1 MDLMLSLGSLLSLF
15 FLLPADFFWSKSGF
29 IMILNN
35 RISASVIVIILF
47 CGLSVFAGEGVL
59 FSGPDTLNSDPCPAA
74 DRIDQLNFNKKILYI
89 PKSKDQVRDLLEKIS
104 SSNQNEAARAIVSLA
119 LAGNLKAFTK
129 LLNSQNAN
137 GLSLYCSYYQNANE
151 KKCIDPVLEAAV
163 IEYLDDPKTGEPLL
177 QLFRKN
183 YYQSRVL
190 FEKLINMDP
199 EAGNVR
205 KFELIVNALVASNLP
220 GTEQQIL
227 EHGLTNAAHIDRK
240 FWWAVSSVDKHYVD
254 FFTRRNFKPGI
265 QYIQEILD
273 ADHYSKVPE
282 NYKVHLLNRQ
292 NVLYYKLEVFPS
304 SKTGDIFINQLSKLV
319 DIPWDMLFNV
329 EFEAVGRR
337 SIKHAQSMAQRKQ
350 IVDHLAKIIKTGNR
364 LGYDVCGEKARS
376 KDSFNIKVRSRLIQ
390 FLAQAATDEAAT
402 VLLQEFQGLVERKDC
417 RYATNLISQ
426 LVIALNTLPESV
438 SLNVPEFLQAV
449 LKFEH
454 RERYL
459 TVPLILKKH
468 PHPEGHKYLLSLL
481 EEIIA
486 KKDGLKFL
494 FGMDLK
500 GSFNWMLE
508 ILLAFDKPEYLFETR
523 KKVGSFHQ
531 GKRLEDEIYISTSKR
546 LNALIGNEFPVYV
559 ALRKQKEEEE
569 RERKRQLAIQER
581 TAYTASYGERIVENL
596 STEGIKK
603 NVAQLSFDG
612 FAEKRAASW
621 LVLAGPEALPY
632 MHAALLD
639 TTSTAKFK
647 YKLISMLGVI
657 GDQSSIQPVLKTMLA
672 DPKFI
677 HKGVFLSLSH
687 MPVTDEAFSFV
698 EKQLINSNSNK
709 VKQSA
714 LIYFALEKESRAKKL
729 IGQYSDTTDPG
740 LRLAALYL
748 AARLHDQRAKDSI
761 IALLLDNPDR
771 SNQGLLLR
779 SLAELVSP
787 DEFQEAIKKSEI
799 NPTSKKYYE
808 ALWLSE
814 YRNATRAKKA
824 EAAKK
829 LLQSEYLWDR
839 REAVQYLIGQN
850 RADILEPFLFA
861 DPRVELP
868 YMAEVQGSHVEQ
880 LIVLEAKKMGYL
892 LEETDGGIR
901 LSKE

>member
-1 MDLMLSLGSLLSLF
+1 
-15 FLLPADFFWSKSGF
+15 
-29 IMILNN
+29 MISNY
-35 RISASVIVIILF
+35 RISASVIVIFLF
-47 CGLSVFAGEGVL
+47 CGLSVFAGESVL
-59 FSGPDTLNSDPCPAA
+59 FSGPDALNSDPCPAV
-74 DRIDQLNFNKKILYI
+74 DRIYQLNFNKKIRYI
-89 PKSKDQVRDLLEKIS
+89 PSPEDQVRDLLGKIS
-104 SSNQNEAARAIVSLA
+104 SSHQDEATRAIVSLA
-119 LAGNLKAFTK
+119 LAGNLEAFTK
-129 LLNSQNAN
+129 LLNAQNAN

-163 IEYLDDPKTGEPLL
+163 IEYLDDPKSGEALL

-205 KFELIVNALVASNLP
+205 RFGLIVNALVACNLP
-220 GTEQQIL
+220 GTEEQVL
-227 EHGLTNAAHIDRK
+227 EHGLANAAHIDRK
-240 FWWAVSSVDKHYVD
+240 FWWAVSSVDQHYVD
-254 FFTRRNFKPGI
+254 FFTRQDFEPGI

-282 NYKVHLLNRQ
+282 NYKVHLINRQ
-292 NVLYYKLEVFPS
+292 NALYYKLEVFPS
-304 SKTGDIFINQLSKLV
+304 SKAGDIFINQLSKLP

-329 EFEAVGRR
+329 ELEAVGKR

-350 IVDHLAKIIKTGNR
+350 IVDHLAKIMETGNR
-364 LGYDVCGEKARS
+364 LGYDVCEEKAQS
-376 KDSFNIKVRSRLIQ
+376 KGSFNIKVRSRLIQ

-402 VLLQEFQGLVERKDC
+402 FLLQEFQGLVERKGC
-417 RYATNLISQ
+417 RNATNLASQ

-449 LKFEH
+449 LKFEN

-468 PHPEGHKYLLSLL
+468 PHPEGHRYLLSLL

-486 KKDGLKFL
+486 KKDELKFL
-494 FGMDLK
+494 FGMDFQ

-523 KKVGSFHQ
+523 KKLDSFYLE
-531 GKRLEDEIYISTSKR
+531 KRLEDEIYMSASKR
-546 LNALIGNEFPVYV
+546 LNSWIGNESPVYA

-569 RERKRQLAIQER
+569 RERKRQRAIQER
-581 TAYTASYGERIVENL
+581 KAYTAMYEEQIVKNL
-596 STEGIKK
+596 SAEGIKK
-603 NVAQLSFDG
+603 NVEQLSSGG
-612 FAEKRAASW
+612 FKAKRAAGW
-621 LVLAGPEALPY
+621 LVLAGPDALPY
-632 MHAALLD
+632 MHEALLD
-639 TTSTAKFK
+639 ATSTAKFK
-647 YKLISMLGVI
+647 YKIISMLGVI
-657 GDQSSIQPVLKTMLA
+657 GDQSSIQPVLKTLLA
-672 DPKFI
+672 NPDLV
-677 HKGVFLSLSH
+677 HKDVFLSLSH

-714 LIYFALEKESRAKKL
+714 LVYFAQAKEFRAKKW
-729 IGQYSDTTDPG
+729 IDQYSDTTDPE
-740 LRLAALYL
+740 LRLTVLYL
-748 AARLHDQRAKDSI
+748 AARLHDQRAKNSI
-761 IALLLDNPDR
+761 IALLMDNPDR
-771 SNQGLLLR
+771 SDQGLLLR
-779 SLAELVSP
+779 SLAELVPP

-814 YRNATRAKKA
+814 YRNATSAKKA
-824 EAAKK
+824 EAAQK

-850 RADILEPFLFA
+850 RVDILEHFLLA
-861 DPRVELP
+861 DPRVELS
-868 YMAEVQGSHVEQ
+868 YMVEVQGSHVGQ

-892 LEETDGGIR
+892 IEETDEGIR

>member
-1 MDLMLSLGSLLSLF
+1 
-15 FLLPADFFWSKSGF
+15 
-29 IMILNN
+29 MISNY
-35 RISASVIVIILF
+35 RISASVIVIFLF

-59 FSGPDTLNSDPCPAA
+59 FSGPDALNSDPCPAA
-74 DRIDQLNFNKKILYI
+74 DRIYQLNFNKKILYI
-89 PKSKDQVRDLLEKIS
+89 PGPEDQVRDLLGKIS
-104 SSNQNEAARAIVSLA
+104 SSHQDEATRAIVSLA
-119 LAGNLKAFTK
+119 LAGNLEAFTK
-129 LLNSQNAN
+129 LLNAQNAN

-163 IEYLDDPKTGEPLL
+163 IEYLDDPKSGEALL

-205 KFELIVNALVASNLP
+205 RFGLIVNALVACNLP
-220 GTEQQIL
+220 GTEEQVL
-227 EHGLTNAAHIDRK
+227 EHGLANAAHIDRK
-240 FWWAVSSVDKHYVD
+240 FWWAVSSVDQHYVD
-254 FFTRRNFKPGI
+254 FFTRQDFEPGI

-282 NYKVHLLNRQ
+282 NYKVHLINRQ
-292 NVLYYKLEVFPS
+292 NALYYKLEVFPS
-304 SKTGDIFINQLSKLV
+304 SKAGDIFINQLSKLP

-329 EFEAVGRR
+329 ELEAVGKR

-350 IVDHLAKIIKTGNR
+350 IVDHLAKIMETGNR
-364 LGYDVCGEKARS
+364 LGYDVCEEKAQS
-376 KDSFNIKVRSRLIQ
+376 KGFFNIKVRSRLIQ

-402 VLLQEFQGLVERKDC
+402 VLLQEFQGLVERKGC
-417 RYATNLISQ
+417 RNAINLASQ

-438 SLNVPEFLQAV
+438 SLNVPDFLQAV
-449 LKFEH
+449 LKFEN

-468 PHPEGHKYLLSLL
+468 PHPEGHRYLLSLL

-486 KKDGLKFL
+486 KKDELKFL
-494 FGMDLK
+494 FSMDFQ

-508 ILLAFDKPEYLFETR
+508 ILLAFNKPEYLFETR
-523 KKVGSFHQ
+523 KKVDNFYLE
-531 GKRLEDEIYISTSKR
+531 KRLEDEIYMSESKR
-546 LNALIGNEFPVYV
+546 LNSLIGNESPVYA

-581 TAYTASYGERIVENL
+581 KAYTAMYEEQIVKNL
-596 STEGIKK
+596 SAEGIKK
-603 NVAQLSFDG
+603 NVEQLSSGG
-612 FAEKRAASW
+612 FEAKRAAGW
-621 LVLAGPEALPY
+621 LVLAGSDALPY
-632 MHAALLD
+632 MHEALLD
-639 TTSTAKFK
+639 ATSTAKFK
-647 YKLISMLGVI
+647 YKIISMLGVI
-657 GDQSSIQPVLKTMLA
+657 GDQSSIQPVLKTLLA
-672 DPKFI
+672 NPDLV
-677 HKGVFLSLSH
+677 HKDVFLSLSH

-714 LIYFALEKESRAKKL
+714 LVYFAQEKESRAKKW
-729 IGQYSDTTDPG
+729 IDQYSDTTDPE
-740 LRLAALYL
+740 LRLTVLYL

-761 IALLLDNPDR
+761 IALLMDNPDR
-771 SNQGLLLR
+771 SDQGLLLR
-779 SLAELVSP
+779 SLAELVPP

-814 YRNATRAKKA
+814 YRNATSAKKA
-824 EAAKK
+824 EAAQK

-850 RADILEPFLFA
+850 RVDILEHFLLA
-861 DPRVELP
+861 DPRVELS
-868 YMAEVQGSHVEQ
+868 YMVEVQGSHVGQ
-880 LIVLEAKKMGYL
+880 LIMLEAKKMGYL
-892 LEETDGGIR
+892 IEETDEGIR

>member
-1 MDLMLSLGSLLSLF
+1 
-15 FLLPADFFWSKSGF
+15 
-29 IMILNN
+29 MISNY
-35 RISASVIVIILF
+35 RISASVIVIFLF

-59 FSGPDTLNSDPCPAA
+59 FSGPDALNSDPCPAA
-74 DRIDQLNFNKKILYI
+74 DRIYQLNFNKKILYI
-89 PKSKDQVRDLLEKIS
+89 PGPEDQVRDLLGKIS
-104 SSNQNEAARAIVSLA
+104 SSHQDEATRAIVSLA
-119 LAGNLKAFTK
+119 LAGNLEAFTK
-129 LLNSQNAN
+129 LLNAQNAN

-163 IEYLDDPKTGEPLL
+163 IEYLDDPKSGEALL

-205 KFELIVNALVASNLP
+205 RFGLIVNALVACNLP
-220 GTEQQIL
+220 GTEQQVL
-227 EHGLTNAAHIDRK
+227 EHGLANAAHIDRK
-240 FWWAVSSVDKHYVD
+240 FWWAVSSVDQHYVD
-254 FFTRRNFKPGI
+254 FFTRQDFEPGI

-282 NYKVHLLNRQ
+282 NYKVHLINRQ
-292 NVLYYKLEVFPS
+292 NALYYKLEVFPS
-304 SKTGDIFINQLSKLV
+304 SKAGDIFINQLSKLP

-329 EFEAVGRR
+329 ELGAVGKR

-350 IVDHLAKIIKTGNR
+350 IVDHLVKIMETGNR
-364 LGYDVCGEKARS
+364 LGYDVCEEKAQS
-376 KDSFNIKVRSRLIQ
+376 KGSFNIKVRSRLIQ

-402 VLLQEFQGLVERKDC
+402 FLLQEFQGLVERKGC
-417 RYATNLISQ
+417 RNAINLASQ
-426 LVIALNTLPESV
+426 LVIVLNTLPESV

-449 LKFEH
+449 LKFEN

-468 PHPEGHKYLLSLL
+468 PHPEGHRYLLSLL

-486 KKDGLKFL
+486 KKDELKFL
-494 FGMDLK
+494 FGMDFQ
-500 GSFNWMLE
+500 GSFTWMLE

-523 KKVGSFHQ
+523 KKVDSFYLE
-531 GKRLEDEIYISTSKR
+531 KRLEDEIYMSESKR
-546 LNALIGNEFPVYV
+546 LNSLIGNESPVYA

-581 TAYTASYGERIVENL
+581 KAYTAMYEEQIVKNL
-596 STEGIKK
+596 SAEGIKK
-603 NVAQLSFDG
+603 NVEQLSSGG
-612 FAEKRAASW
+612 FEAKRAAGW
-621 LVLAGPEALPY
+621 LVLAGSDALPY
-632 MHAALLD
+632 MHEALLD
-639 TTSTAKFK
+639 ATSTAKFK
-647 YKLISMLGVI
+647 YKIISMLGVI
-657 GDQSSIQPVLKTMLA
+657 GDQSSIQPVLKTLLA
-672 DPKFI
+672 NPDLV
-677 HKGVFLSLSH
+677 HKDVFLSLSH

-714 LIYFALEKESRAKKL
+714 LVYFAQEKESRAKKW
-729 IGQYSDTTDPG
+729 IDQYSDTTDPK
-740 LRLAALYL
+740 LRLTVLYL

-761 IALLLDNPDR
+761 IALLMDNPDR
-771 SNQGLLLR
+771 SDQGLLLR
-779 SLAELVSP
+779 SLAELVPP

-814 YRNATRAKKA
+814 YRNATSAKKA
-824 EAAKK
+824 EAAQK

-850 RADILEPFLFA
+850 RVDILEHFLLA
-861 DPRVELP
+861 DPMVELS
-868 YMAEVQGSHVEQ
+868 YMVEVQGSHVGQ

-892 LEETDGGIR
+892 IEETDEGIR

>member
-1 MDLMLSLGSLLSLF
+1 
-15 FLLPADFFWSKSGF
+15 
-29 IMILNN
+29 MILNY

-59 FSGPDTLNSDPCPAA
+59 FSGPDALNSDPCPAA
-74 DRIDQLNFNKKILYI
+74 DRIDKLNFNKKILYI
-89 PKSKDQVRDLLEKIS
+89 PDSEDQVRDLLGKIS
-104 SSNQNEAARAIVSLA
+104 SSNQDEATRAIVSLA
-119 LAGNLKAFTK
+119 LAGNLEAFTK
-129 LLNSQNAN
+129 LLNAQNTN
-137 GLSLYCSYYQNANE
+137 GLSLYCSYYQNSNE
-151 KKCIDPVLEAAV
+151 KKCIDALLEGAV
-163 IEYLDDPKTGEPLL
+163 IEYLDDPKSGEALL

-199 EAGNVR
+199 EIGNVR
-205 KFELIVNALVASNLP
+205 RFGLIVNALVASNLP
-220 GTEQQIL
+220 GNEQQVL
-227 EHGLTNAAHIDRK
+227 EHGLANAAHIDRK

-254 FFTRRNFKPGI
+254 FFTRRNFESGI

-282 NYKVHLLNRQ
+282 NYKVHLINRQ
-292 NVLYYKLEVFPS
+292 NVLYYELEVFPS
-304 SKTGDIFINQLSKLV
+304 SKAGDIFINQLSKLV

-329 EFEAVGRR
+329 ELEAVGRR

-350 IVDHLAKIIKTGNR
+350 IVDHLAKIIDTGNR
-364 LGYDVCGEKARS
+364 LGNDVCEEKAKS

-390 FLAQAATDEAAT
+390 FLAQAATAEAAA
-402 VLLQEFQGLVERKDC
+402 VLLREFQGLVERKGC
-417 RYATNLISQ
+417 RNAINLASQ

-449 LKFEH
+449 LKFEN

-468 PHPEGHKYLLSLL
+468 PHPEGHRYLLSLL

-486 KKDGLKFL
+486 KKDELKFL
-494 FGMDLK
+494 FGNDFQ

-508 ILLAFDKPEYLFETR
+508 ILIAFNKPEYLFETR
-523 KKVGSFHQ
+523 NKIDSFYLE
-531 GKRLEDEIYISTSKR
+531 KRLEDEIYMSASKR
-546 LNALIGNEFPVYV
+546 LNSLIGNESPVYA

-581 TAYTASYGERIVENL
+581 KTYTALYEEQIVENL
-596 STEGIKK
+596 SAEGIKK
-603 NVAQLSFDG
+603 NVEQLSSGG
-612 FAEKRAASW
+612 FAAKRAAGW
-621 LVLAGPEALPY
+621 LVLAGSDALPY
-632 MHAALLD
+632 MHEALLD
-639 TTSTAKFK
+639 ATSTAKFK

-657 GDQSSIQPVLKTMLA
+657 GDQSSIQPVLKTLLA
-672 DPKFI
+672 DPDLV
-677 HKGVFLSLSH
+677 HKVAFLSLSH

-714 LIYFALEKESRAKKL
+714 LVYFAQEKESRAKKW
-729 IGQYSDTTDPG
+729 IDQYSDTADPD

-761 IALLLDNPDR
+761 IALLMDNPDR
-771 SNQGLLLR
+771 SDQGLLLR
-779 SLAELVSP
+779 SLAELVPP
-787 DEFQEAIKKSEI
+787 DEFQETIKKSEI

-814 YRNATRAKKA
+814 YRNATSTKKA
-824 EAAKK
+824 GAARK

-850 RADILEPFLFA
+850 RADILEHFLLV

-868 YMAEVQGSHVEQ
+868 YMVEVQGSHVGQ
-880 LIVLEAKKMGYL
+880 LVVLEAKKMGYL
-892 LEETDGGIR
+892 IEETDEGIR

>member
-1 MDLMLSLGSLLSLF
+1 
-15 FLLPADFFWSKSGF
+15 
-29 IMILNN
+29 MILNY
-35 RISASVIVIILF
+35 RFSASVIVIILF

-59 FSGPDTLNSDPCPAA
+59 FSGPDALNSDPCPAA
-74 DRIDQLNFNKKILYI
+74 DRIDKLNFNKKILYI
-89 PKSKDQVRDLLEKIS
+89 PDSEDQVRDLLGKIS
-104 SSNQNEAARAIVSLA
+104 SSNQDEATRAIVSLA
-119 LAGNLKAFTK
+119 LAGNLDAFTK
-129 LLNSQNAN
+129 LLNAQNAN
-137 GLSLYCSYYQNANE
+137 GLSLYCSYYQNSNE
-151 KKCIDPVLEAAV
+151 KKCIDPLLEAAV
-163 IEYLDDPKTGEPLL
+163 IEYLDDPKSCDALL

-199 EAGNVR
+199 EIGNVR
-205 KFELIVNALVASNLP
+205 RFGLIVNALVASNLP
-220 GTEQQIL
+220 GNEQQVL
-227 EHGLTNAAHIDRK
+227 EHGLANAAHIDRK

-254 FFTRRNFKPGI
+254 FFTRRDFESGI

-282 NYKVHLLNRQ
+282 NYKIHLINRQ
-292 NVLYYKLEVFPS
+292 NALYYKLEVFPS
-304 SKTGDIFINQLSKLV
+304 SKAGDIFINQLSKLV

-329 EFEAVGRR
+329 ELEAVGRR
-337 SIKHAQSMAQRKQ
+337 SIKYAQSMAQRKQ
-350 IVDHLAKIIKTGNR
+350 IVDHLAKIIETGNR
-364 LGYDVCGEKARS
+364 LGNDVCEEKAQS

-390 FLAQAATDEAAT
+390 FLAQAATAEAAA
-402 VLLQEFQGLVERKDC
+402 VLLREFQGLVERKDC
-417 RYATNLISQ
+417 RNAINLASQ

-449 LKFEH
+449 LKFEN

-468 PHPEGHKYLLSLL
+468 PHPEGHRYLLSLL

-486 KKDGLKFL
+486 KKDKLKFL
-494 FGMDLK
+494 FGTDFQ

-508 ILLAFDKPEYLFETR
+508 ILIAFNMPEYLFETR
-523 KKVGSFHQ
+523 NKIDSFYLE
-531 GKRLEDEIYISTSKR
+531 KRLEDEIYMSASKR
-546 LNALIGNEFPVYV
+546 LNSLIGNESPVYA

-581 TAYTASYGERIVENL
+581 KAYAALYEEQIVENL
-596 STEGIKK
+596 SAEGIKK
-603 NVAQLSFDG
+603 NVEQLSSGG
-612 FAEKRAASW
+612 FAAKRAAGW
-621 LVLAGPEALPY
+621 LVLAGPDALPY
-632 MHAALLD
+632 MHEALLD
-639 TTSTAKFK
+639 ATSTAKFK

-657 GDQSSIQPVLKTMLA
+657 GDQSSIKPVLKTLLA
-672 DPKFI
+672 DPDLV
-677 HKGVFLSLSH
+677 HKVAFLSLSH

-698 EKQLINSNSNK
+698 EKQLINSKSNK

-714 LIYFALEKESRAKKL
+714 LVYFAQEKESRAKKW
-729 IGQYSDTTDPG
+729 IDQYSDTADPG

-748 AARLHDQRAKDSI
+748 AARLRDQRAKDSI
-761 IALLLDNPDR
+761 ITLLMDNPDR
-771 SNQGLLLR
+771 SDQGLLLR

-787 DEFQEAIKKSEI
+787 DEFQETIKKSEI
-799 NPTSKKYYE
+799 NPTSKEYYE

-814 YRNATRAKKA
+814 YRNATSTEKA
-824 EAAKK
+824 EAARK

-850 RADILEPFLFA
+850 RADILEHFLLA

-868 YMAEVQGSHVEQ
+868 YMVEVQGSHVGQ
-880 LIVLEAKKMGYL
+880 LVVLEAKKMGYL
-892 LEETDGGIR
+892 IEETDEGIR